1 MFCLSFFFPLFV
13 FLLLEYILI
22 LLTCSLGGFHDIRW
36 HEHFSFS
43 LFRKKLE
50 YLKCQ
55 EHDLCLRCLKIWVD
69 SSTTLICN
77 GL

>member
-1 MFCLSFFFPLFV
+1 MFV

-43 LFRKKLE
+43 LFSKKLE